1 MRKRDDIRKA
11 RHPFFACVKG
21 VLKIF
26 KKKPTVVNLAG
37 ELEERSIV
45 VCNHARK
52 SGPLGL
58 ELYFPCATAKWGA
71 HEMLGSFSERR
82 RYLRDVF
89 YMKKQGYG
97 RVRAGLL
104 SAFEAI
110 FSPLIY
116 HGMNVIGSYSDGRL
130 VGTMKKSEAALS
142 LGMPVV
148 VFPENSDGGYF
159 EEMKE
164 FFAGFVLF
172 ALQHLKR
179 TGEDLPIYPCY
190 YHPKRRVLAIGK
202 PGYAGK
208 LLAEGMEKRAIAN
221 YFRDR
226 VNELFHTYCTQEER

>member
-1 MRKRDDIRKA
+1 MGKRDDMPKA
-11 RHPFFACVKG
+11 RHPFFACVKR

-26 KKKPTVVNLAG
+26 RKKPTVVNLAG
-37 ELEERSIV
+37 ELSARSVIV
-45 VCNHARK
+45 CDHVAK

-58 ELYFPCATAKWGA
+58 ELYLPLPTAKWGA

-89 YMKKQGYG
+89 YMRKQGFG

-104 SAFEAI
+104 ATFEAI

-116 HGMNVIGSYSDGRL
+116 RGMNVIGTYPDGRL
-130 VGTMKKSEAALS
+130 KGTLKKSEAALS
-142 LGMPVV
+142 AGMPVV

-164 FFAGFVLF
+164 FFAGFVLL
-172 ALQHLKR
+172 ALQHLKK

-190 YHPKRRVLAIGK
+190 YHPKRRMLVIGK
-202 PGYAGK
+202 PGYAGR
-208 LLAEGMEKRAIAN
+208 LAAAGMEKREIAG

-226 VNELFHTYCTQEER
+226 VNELFHTYCA